1 MNQNLGALEEV
12 ILLIVLKERESY
24 GAELVK
30 LYISEVKKDIT
41 LPAVVMVLKRLEKKG
56 FLSSKM
62 GEPTSERGGRRKV
75 LYRATK
81 LGYSTIEELMVV
93 KNSIW
98 NAVPKLRQS

>member
-12 ILLIVLKERESY
+12 ILLLVLKLEESY

-30 LYISEVKKDIT
+30 RYSEQINKEIT

-56 FLSSKM
+56 FLEARM

-75 LYRATK
+75 LYKATQ
-81 LGYSTIEELMVV
+81 LGYRTVEEAMNV
-93 KNSIW
+93 KNAIW
-98 NAVPKLRQS
+98 KAVPKLT